1 VARWALYRIVLSLA
15 VAALLGHVCGLED
28 EQLDARQAVSWAQS
42 STTQSGEAVASHGA
56 SCDGLKPTS
65 TSPDVAL
72 PGTRPRGAS
81 EDAVAAPPGT
91 AWMVF
96 PPVRCHALFMLHRAL
111 LI

>member
-1 VARWALYRIVLSLA
+1 VRRGLVDRRP
-15 VAALLGHVCGLED
+15 AAASPLVRNTE
-28 EQLDARQAVSWAQS
+28 AVSWAQS
-42 STTQSGEAVASHGA
+42 SNTQSGEAVASHGA

-81 EDAVAAPPGT
+81 EDPLAAPPGT